1 MKIRTSHSRMQST
14 TAEDTRSPEAEQSQS
29 TPPAHSAKN
38 DNDRY
43 MDRSDDLVARVRA
56 AREAAQ
62 RRMDA
67 FGDVSEYE
75 VRVVRGRKTELRT
88 QPSEAKSQ
96 SSRSDGSHS

>member
-1 MKIRTSHSRMQST
+1 MEITTSQSKVQNLRT
-14 TAEDTRSPEAEQSQS
+14 EDMRSPEAEQPRS
-29 TPPAHSAKN
+29 TAPAHSAKN
-38 DNDRY
+38 ENDRY

-75 VRVVRGRKTELRT
+75 VRVIRGRKSEVH
-88 QPSEAKSQ
+88 PSAATDEATRRDEPQ
-96 SSRSDGSHS
+96 S

>member
-1 MKIRTSHSRMQST
+1 MKIRTSHSKMQST
-14 TAEDTRSPEAEQSQS
+14 TVEDTRNPEAEQPQS
-29 TPPAHSAKN
+29 TAPAHSAKN

-43 MDRSDDLVARVRA
+43 IDHSDDLVARVRA

-75 VRVVRGRKTELRT
+75 VRVVRGRKTELQT

-96 SSRSDGSHS
+96 SSRPDESL